1 MRILPQFWPR
11 NQRSAPAGSENPTG
25 FHPIANHIR
34 YESYPDSGR
43 ESAAGRQNIAM
54 RRLCFPFGRAMP
66 PHGGILPAGDDAR
79 LGKDEYEIIEKISD
93 E

>member
-1 MRILPQFWPR
+1 
-11 NQRSAPAGSENPTG
+11 
-25 FHPIANHIR
+25 
-34 YESYPDSGR
+34 
-43 ESAAGRQNIAM
+43 
-54 RRLCFPFGRAMP
+54 MP